1 MTNMPIIVSHTGI
14 FGHCPAK
21 RNFPDDLMRRIAAS
35 GGVLGIGFWAEVAC
49 GDISPSGI
57 ARMIKAGIAEV
68 GVDHISL
75 GSDFDGSVETAFD
88 TSKLPVLTHALLEA
102 GLSEQNICKVMGENL
117 IRVLRARL
125 K

>member
-1 MTNMPIIVSHTGI
+1 
-14 FGHCPAK
+14 
-21 RNFPDDLMRRIAAS
+21 
-35 GGVLGIGFWAEVAC
+35 
-49 GDISPSGI
+49 
-57 ARMIKAGIAEV
+57 MIKAGIADV

-88 TSKLPVLTHALLEA
+88 TSELPVLTHALLEA

>member
-14 FGHCPAK
+14 FDHCPAK

-88 TSKLPVLTHALLEA
+88 TSELPALNHALLEA
-102 GLSEQNICKVMGENL
+102 GLS
-117 IRVLRARL
+117 
-125 K
+125 